1 MKFFKVVALVLVLAG
16 IVSAQEKGTIRGIVR
31 DSTTLE
37 SLPFG
42 NVYVKELNVG
52 SSTNNR
58 GYFVIRSIPAG
69 KSYTVVASYVGYT
82 AKQMK
87 VDVKAGEVTDL
98 QIDLVS
104 SSIQMKAIEKVE
116 YIGKQENLTDVSK
129 TVLTPKELDAIPK
142 SVETD
147 VLRSLTMLPGV
158 QSTSDVSAKF
168 NVRGGESNQNLILL
182 DGMPVYYPFHA
193 IGLFSVIDPDVINSV
208 EFFRGG
214 FPAKYGRAISSVLNI
229 TTKDGDKN
237 KYDVKLG
244 ASLLSAKGM
253 IEGPIPDGSFYISGR
268 KSLSNEI
275 LKKFV
280 NNNDLP
286 IDFYDLA
293 FKLNYANPV
302 FFSGSKFTF
311 QGLTSQDNL
320 KYSDPLRPDYSWS
333 NSDWGF
339 HVFSVGDVPLF
350 LDFGI
355 TLSKFKNEIMPK
367 LSGLKPKS
375 NEVSDFTMST
385 DFTYI
390 MDNKDEISLGLDI
403 KSVTTSLFLQSNL
416 NFRTDVG
423 SDGLGSNAYLN
434 YKFLSLTNFTLDLGT
449 RLNIKDIAAKGVFAE
464 PRVNISYM
472 FSPSLTVKAAFG
484 VFQQELTT
492 IEDEREVLSLFDP
505 VVIVPS
511 YLTKTRAEHYVFG
524 IASKLSDHVSVNVE
538 SYYKKI
544 DAAPTLN
551 ENKVSFDQP
560 DLLLSTG
567 ESYGGELQTKFNS
580 DLIDVSLAYTLS
592 WAFKEVDGVKYSPRY
607 DSRHN
612 LNVLA
617 TIKLPYDWQFS
628 VNWVYHSGFPYTQ
641 QAGYYDKLSLN
652 NFLNDYKIYELLYPI
667 TLFGAKNSARL
678 PDYHRMDL
686 SLSKRMNFNF
696 MKMDLNISAVNVYN
710 RKNIFYFEQNTG
722 KIVNMLPF
730 LLTATVKVEL

>member
-1 MKFFKVVALVLVLAG
+1 MKLSRIIFLSVFLVSL
-16 IVSAQEKGTIRGIVR
+16 IHAQEKGTIRGVVR

-37 SLPFG
+37 SLPYG
-42 NVYVKELNVG
+42 NVYIKELNVG
-52 SSTNNR
+52 SSIDNR
-58 GYFVIRSIPAG
+58 GYFVIRSLPAG
-69 KSYTVVASYVGYT
+69 KSYTVIASYVGYKS
-82 AKQMK
+82 KQLHAA
-87 VDVKAGEVTDL
+87 VKSGEVTDL
-98 QIDLVS
+98 EIVLAPS
-104 SSIQMKAIEKVE
+104 NIQMKTIETVE
-116 YIGKQENLTDVSK
+116 YIGKQENLTDISK
-129 TVLTPKELDAIPK
+129 TVLTPKELEMIPK

-147 VLRSLTMLPGV
+147 VLRSLASLPGV

-193 IGLFSVIDPDVINSV
+193 IGLFSVMDPDIINSV

-237 KYDVKLG
+237 KYDAKFG
-244 ASLLSAKGM
+244 ASFLSAKGM
-253 IEGPIPDGSFYISGR
+253 VEGPIPDGSFYISGR
-268 KSLSNEI
+268 KSLSNDI

-320 KYSDPLRPDYSWS
+320 KYTDPHQPDYSWS

-339 HVFSVGDVPLF
+339 HVFTVGEVPLF

-355 TLSKFKNEIMPK
+355 TLSQYKNEIIPK
-367 LSGLKPKS
+367 LSGIKPKS
-375 NEVSDFTMST
+375 NEVSDFTLAT

-390 MDNKDEISLGLDI
+390 LDNKDEINLGLDI
-403 KSVTTSLFLQSNL
+403 KSVTTQLFLQSNL
-416 NFRTDVG
+416 DFRTDVG
-423 SDGLGSNAYLN
+423 SDGIGSNAYLN
-434 YKFLSLTNFTLDLGT
+434 YKFLSLSNFTLDLGT
-449 RLNIKDIAAKGVFAE
+449 RLNIKDIDAKGVFAE
-464 PRVNISYM
+464 PRVNISYL
-472 FSPSLTVKAAFG
+472 FTPEFTVKAAVG
-484 VFQQELTT
+484 IFQQEVTT

-505 VVIVPS
+505 VIIVPS
-511 YLTKTRAEHYVFG
+511 YLTKTRAVHYVFG
-524 IASKLSDHVSVNVE
+524 IASKLSDYISINVE

-544 DAAPTLN
+544 NSAPTLN
-551 ENKVSFDQP
+551 ENKTSFDEP

-592 WAFKEVDGVKYSPRY
+592 WAFKEVNGEKYSPRY

-612 LNVLA
+612 LNILSI
-617 TIKLPYDWQFS
+617 IKLPYDWQFS
-628 VNWVYHSGFPYTQ
+628 ANWVYHSGFPFTQ
-641 QAGYYDKLSLN
+641 QAGYYDKLSLTD
-652 NFLNDYKIYELLYPI
+652 FLNDYKIYELLFPI
-667 TLFGAKNSARL
+667 TLFGAKNSATL
-678 PDYHRMDL
+678 PDYHRLDL
-686 SLSKRMNFNF
+686 SLSKKLNFDF
-696 MKMDLNISAVNVYN
+696 VKIDLDISAVNVYN

-722 KIVNMLPF
+722 RIVNMLPF
-730 LLTATVKVEL
+730 LLTATVKIEI